1 MIPFPGTVAACLE
14 LPRSGSPIDGRH
26 NPHVYTI
33 GYHGPSACSKCPS
46 ASLPGCLSEHYMKT
60 VPRLLDSFQRMGIR
74 GWMQRGGWLRCVG
87 DCGATLVGRA
97 VLGYGPAAYSGEDSR
112 RAGCGLL
119 SGGVR
124 LRLRRLRRA
133 ARRRA
138 EGSCCRCLPSG
149 AGHLRR
155 CRPDAPGAG

>member
-33 GYHGPSACSKCPS
+33 GYHGPSACSKRPS

-87 DCGATLVGRA
+87 GLAGPPFGWA
-97 VLGYGPAAYSGEDSR
+97 NLGFSPAAYSGEDSR
-112 RAGCGLL
+112 PAGCVIPA
-119 SGGVR
+119 GGVR
-124 LRLRRLRRA
+124 LQLRRLRRA

-138 EGSCCRCLPSG
+138 GGSCCRCRPSG
-149 AGHLRR
+149 EGRLHR
-155 CRPDAPGAG
+155 CRPGASGSG